1 MAETCINTGSV
12 LTMLVCLTILSHFA
26 AVRITEVRRADLI
39 FFFILLDKTDID
51 KANMSVKV

>member
-39 FFFILLDKTDID
+39 FFNLIR
-51 KANMSVKV
+51 